1 MIFNPTRRIA
11 MTRRYVAAVT
21 LMVLLAVGTSIGQL
35 SGYLSHTQTSH
46 QNPLFNYDRL
56 SDRLSETYC
65 EFSCTR
71 DFGRTSLMV
80 RYTGGL
86 LIFDRFTARNSYEH
100 NALAILGLSFPSSA
114 ATGSAAADDAG
125 DAGDGA
131 SEDSIGRF
139 LDIGLGYGARHDK
152 DAFNEFDNTGAKA
165 YGSYRFH
172 VSTSLVARLT
182 VPVEYRTYAYLDV
195 LSHILSGASLEVRS
209 SPAGGWVYGIVATF
223 GYKHFTSGLL
233 DTSLFETTM
242 ASGNKGKG
250 KGSGKVSVSKKILVN
265 SQSRDVAHLG
275 FGGSCSVSWSN
286 GSAGVDFSYA
296 LRPGSAPRYL
306 AQSVST
312 EMLTEDLYN
321 DHFSYEGPTLAL
333 RCDQGLPAGIRSLI
347 QTAFQRKQYGAP
359 ALDLDGAQTADSRVD
374 LRGSCAVTLS
384 KPFAVGKGVALELSI
399 SAQAGRNMS
408 NDMYNDFSYALA
420 SGSLSISF

>member
-1 MIFNPTRRIA
+1 MARRCVVE
-11 MTRRYVAAVT
+11 VA
-21 LMVLLAVGTSIGQL
+21 LMVLVAVGTSIGQL
-35 SGYLSHTQTSH
+35 SGYMSHTQTSH
-46 QNPLFNYDRL
+46 QNPLYNFDRL

-65 EFSCTR
+65 EVSYQCDFS
-71 DFGRTSLMV
+71 RTSLLV

-86 LIFDRFTARNSYEH
+86 MIFDRFTERNSYEH
-100 NALAILGLSFPSSA
+100 NALALLGLSFPP
-114 ATGSAAADDAG
+114 SAAAGSAVTDDPDDAD
-125 DAGDGA
+125 DAA
-131 SEDSIGRF
+131 SEDSLGGF
-139 LDIGLGYGARHDK
+139 LDIGLGFGARHDK
-152 DAFNEFDNTGAKA
+152 DAFNEFNNAGAKA

-172 VSTSLVARLT
+172 ISTNVVGRLT
-182 VPVEYRTYAYLDV
+182 VPVEYRKYTYLDV
-195 LSHILSGASLEVRS
+195 LSNFVTGASLEVRS
-209 SPAGGWVYGIVATF
+209 SPDGGWVYGGVATF

-233 DTSLFETTM
+233 DTSLFEITV

-250 KGSGKVSVSKKILVN
+250 KGSGKVSSSKKILAN
-265 SQSRDVAHLG
+265 SQFRDVAHLG
-275 FGGSCSVSWSN
+275 LGGSCSVFWSN

-306 AQSVST
+306 AQRAST

-321 DHFSYEGPTLAL
+321 DHFSNDGPTLAL
-333 RCDQGLPAGIRSLI
+333 QCDLGLPAGIRSLI
-347 QTAFQRKQYGAP
+347 QTAFQRKRYGAP

-384 KPFAVGKGVALELSI
+384 KPFAIGKGAALELSI